1 MSQENWQTTTKSPTD
16 RRIIYL
22 DRTSFSTSKD
32 QDHYPEGSLG
42 QYRLATDIRPYACRP
57 HWSMS
62 SMYEISGKE
71 YLEGQCT
78 GQTEGYA

>member
-1 MSQENWQTTTKSPTD
+1 MSQEDRQTITKSPTD

-32 QDHYPEGSLG
+32 QDHDSEGSFG
-42 QYRLATDIRPYACRP
+42 QHRLATDVRPYARRP
-57 HWSMS
+57 HWSMPR
-62 SMYEISGKE
+62 MYEIGGKE
-71 YLEGQCT
+71 YLEGQRT